1 MEAPMSEFVEL
12 YRGFEI
18 HVQVFPFSGDMVDVW
33 CRIVNPT
40 DPKLSP
46 VTAGVQQV
54 DGGPFSAK
62 IGEKMGMYYGMGLI
76 DSYLREYR
84 GD

>member
-1 MEAPMSEFVEL
+1 MSEFVEL

-40 DPKLSP
+40 DPRLSP
-46 VTAGVQQV
+46 LTAGVQQV
-54 DGGPFSAK
+54 DGGLFPAK
-62 IGEKMGMYYGMGLI
+62 IGEEVGTCYGMGLI
-76 DSYLREYR
+76 DFYLREYR